1 MNYLPF
7 GYKEQTSEQIKKQ
20 TEKFRLY
27 DYYGIPYGIFD
38 ESQITENNKIE
49 SDREKARLMIMK
61 GEDIPKELAEQL
73 LKYKKENLY
82 NKKNNN

>member
-1 MNYLPF
+1 MTYLPF
-7 GYKEQTSEQIKKQ
+7 GYKEQTPEQIKKQ
-20 TEKFRLY
+20 NEKFRLY

-38 ESQITENNKIE
+38 ESETIENNKIE

-73 LKYKKENLY
+73 LKYKQETLY
-82 NKKNNN
+82 NKKNHT